1 MNKYLQSCAITIAS
15 IASISGTA
23 AIAAGES
30 GEYVN
35 EIAPNVYSYSP
46 GNGYHSMFVVTEE
59 GVAVFETVNSQH
71 STSMLEVIQDITD
84 QPVVYGFQTHN
95 HWDHA
100 SGGAVLQS
108 DGAETVMHRQAAEW
122 LEANPGRDTSP
133 PDIVWSGGR
142 HDIELGGVTIEH
154 HYLGLNHGLG
164 MTVFVVPELEVAY
177 IGDLVTPNRVMFNI
191 VPDFNIGEWERSLG
205 EILELN
211 FETAVCS
218 HSELPA
224 GEVENGCTK
233 EHVAEERA
241 YIQDLR
247 GAIFAE
253 FEKGTPASEIPTS
266 IELPQ
271 YAHWAHYDDWLAM
284 NAQRVL
290 LDLWMGPYPWV
301 PEEPAE

>member
-1 MNKYLQSCAITIAS
+1 MNQRLKNCTLAFAGIAS
-15 IASISGTA
+15 LA
-23 AIAAGES
+23 ATSALAEG
-30 GEYVN
+30 GGAYVH
-35 EIAPNVYSYSP
+35 EMMPNVYSFSP
-46 GNGYHSMFVVTEE
+46 GNGYHSMFLVTDE

-71 STSMLEVIQDITD
+71 SAAMLEAVASVTD
-84 QPVVYGFQTHN
+84 QPVLYALQTHN

-108 DGAETVMHRQAAEW
+108 VGAQTVMHSQAAEW

-133 PDIVWSGGR
+133 PDIVWSGDR
-142 HDIELGGVTIEH
+142 HDIELGDLTIQH

-164 MTVFVVPELEVAY
+164 MTVFVIPELRVGY

-191 VPDFNIGEWERSLG
+191 VPDFNIGEWERTLG
-205 EILELN
+205 EIQELD
-211 FETAVCS
+211 FDVAVCS
-218 HSELPA
+218 HTELPA
-224 GEVENGCTK
+224 EEIPSGCTM
-233 EHVAEERA
+233 EHVAEEQA

-247 GAIFAE
+247 MAIFAE

-271 YAHWAHYDDWLAM
+271 YAHWAHYDDWLHL

-301 PEEPAE
+301 PASSAE